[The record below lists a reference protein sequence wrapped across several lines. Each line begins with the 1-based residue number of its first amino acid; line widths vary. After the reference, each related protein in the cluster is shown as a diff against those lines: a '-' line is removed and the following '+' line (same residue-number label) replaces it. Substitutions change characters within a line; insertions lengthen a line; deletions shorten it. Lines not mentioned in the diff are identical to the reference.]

1 MLDVM
6 LSRVRPRAGSI
17 EGLQW
22 AGDQVAGRVSMSGWR
37 PKYWV
42 ISSTEHKLG
51 RHQELL
57 LGSRNQELILI
68 VTFQMGLD
76 LATNAAKNNSYND
89 QVTHSTLPV

>member
-17 EGLQW
+17 EGIHR

-51 RHQELL
+51 RQQELL
-57 LGSRNQELILI
+57 LGSRNQDLLLIG
-68 VTFQMGLD
+68 TFKMGLD
-76 LATNAAKNNSYND
+76 LAIDAAKNNSYND
-89 QVTHSTLPV
+89 PRTHLTLPL